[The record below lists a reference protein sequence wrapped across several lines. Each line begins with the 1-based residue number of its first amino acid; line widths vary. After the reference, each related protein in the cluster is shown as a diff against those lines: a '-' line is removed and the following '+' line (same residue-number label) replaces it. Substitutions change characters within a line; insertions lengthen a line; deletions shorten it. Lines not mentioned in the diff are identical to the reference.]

1 MDEDTDYRPQKK
13 RAHGLES
20 HDNSPPFGG
29 DFEAF
34 QIAVEAVKHGHIA
47 ETEKQNEDQRDEFG
61 RIQWQGAVGRV
72 GHGIVN
78 LLPENVFQ
86 TRHECI
92 HGIRDGQ
99 SEPDTVGKPES
110 GQGPDHDTLH
120 HELAVGQAVAHGKPD
135 HDEISLSAQI

>member
-78 LLPENVFQ
+78 LLPERMFSRPAMNA
-86 TRHECI
+86 
-92 HGIRDGQ
+92 
-99 SEPDTVGKPES
+99 SMAS
-110 GQGPDHDTLH
+110 GMDRVSRIQLENRNPVRVRTM
-120 HELAVGQAVAHGKPD
+120 APCTM
-135 HDEISLSAQI
+135 SLR